1 MADPAA
7 AEKRNYCA
15 LPPLPVR
22 ELSPDIPHDRAR
34 AILLGSAKW
43 VNGTVLHY
51 YFFDKDTDGEQVRL
65 SNGQRRFVSWV
76 GAEDQ
81 RQVVR
86 DSFAKWKSLPLGL
99 DFQEVTDRSDAEVR
113 IGFMNTDGAWSYIGR
128 QVLDQGVNDRTMNFG
143 WDLTTPYGHTTALH
157 EIGHTL
163 GLPHEHQ
170 NPFAGI
176 VWDEAAVYTFFAGDP
191 NFWPR
196 DQTFSNVLKKLS
208 SAEVSGST
216 WDPDSIME
224 YDFPPGLI
232 KGPAQYKDGIHP
244 PGTLSQVDQD
254 WARKWYPGEAGL
266 QEVALQPFV
275 SAPLSLKAGEQA
287 DFLIEPSASRRYQM
301 ATFGTADTVM
311 VLFEDD
317 GGELRYLKGDDDSGT
332 DSNAKLTTKLVKGR
346 RYRLKVRLY
355 WAGDSGQTAVMYW

>member
-1 MADPAA
+1 MAEY
-7 AEKRNYCA
+7 AEPRNYCA
-15 LPPLPVR
+15 LPPQPVR
-22 ELSPDIPHDRAR
+22 ALPPDMPHDRAR

-51 YFFDKDTDGEQVRL
+51 YFFDRDSDGEQVRF
-65 SNGQRRFVSWV
+65 SDGKQHFVSWV
-76 GAEDQ
+76 GDENQ

-99 DFQEVTDRSDAEVR
+99 KFEEVSDRTDAEVR
-113 IGFMNTDGAWSYIGR
+113 VGFMETDGSWSYIGR
-128 QVLDQGVNDRTMNFG
+128 QILDQGVNDRTMNFG

-176 VWDEAAVYTFFAGDP
+176 VWDEKAVYDFFAGDP

-196 DQTFSNVLKKLS
+196 DQTFHNVLRKLS
-208 SAEVSGST
+208 PAEVSGST

-232 KGPAQYKDGIHP
+232 TEPAKFKAEGIHP

-254 WARKWYPGEAGL
+254 WARKWYPGEAGP
-266 QEVALQPFV
+266 QERTLKPFE
-275 SAPLSLKAGEQA
+275 SSPLNLKPAEQA
-287 DFLIEPSASRRYQM
+287 DFVIEPTASRRYQI

-317 GGELRYLKGDDDSGT
+317 GGELRYIKGDDDSGT
-332 DSNAKLTTKLVKGR
+332 DNNARIVQKLVKGR
-346 RYRLKVRLY
+346 RYRLKIRLY
-355 WAGDSGQTAVMYW
+355 WAGESGQTAAMYW

>member
-1 MADPAA
+1 MAEET
-7 AEKRNYCA
+7 AERRQYCA
-15 LPPLPVR
+15 LPPQPVR
-22 ELSPDIPHDRAR
+22 VLAPEIPHDRAR
-34 AILLGSAKW
+34 AILLGSSKW

-51 YFFDKDTDGEQVRL
+51 YFFDRDTDGKQVRFPD
-65 SNGQRRFVSWV
+65 GKRRFVSWV

-86 DSFAKWKSLPLGL
+86 ESFAKWESLPIGL
-99 DFQEVTDRSDAEVR
+99 NFEEVDDRNDAEVR
-113 IGFMNTDGAWSYIGR
+113 IGFMETDGSWSYIGR
-128 QVLDQGVNDRTMNFG
+128 RVLDHGANDRTMNFG
-143 WDLTTPYGHTTALH
+143 WDLTTRYGHTTALH

-176 VWDEAAVYTFFAGDP
+176 VWDEQAVYRYFAGDP

-196 DQTFSNVLKKLS
+196 DQTFSNVLKKLG
-208 SAEVSGST
+208 SAEVSGSA

-232 KGPAQYKDGIHP
+232 KEPAHHRDGIHP

-254 WARKWYPGEAGL
+254 WARKWYPGDPGPRERKL
-266 QEVALQPFV
+266 KPFE
-275 SAPLSLKAGEQA
+275 STPMTLKAGEQA
-287 DFLIEPSASRRYQM
+287 DFLIDPPASRGYQL

-317 GGELRYLKGDDDSGT
+317 HGRLRYIKGDDDSGT
-332 DSNAKLTTKLVKGR
+332 DRNAHITQKLVKGR

-355 WAGDSGQTAVMYW
+355 WAGESGQTAVMYW